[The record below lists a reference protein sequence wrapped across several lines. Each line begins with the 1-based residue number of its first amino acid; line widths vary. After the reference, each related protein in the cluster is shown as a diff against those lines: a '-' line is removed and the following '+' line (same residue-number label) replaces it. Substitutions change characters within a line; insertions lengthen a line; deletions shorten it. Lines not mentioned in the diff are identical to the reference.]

1 VPVCLDPRPRIMRGI
16 GERLS
21 APLALPPLPAVLVN
35 PGVALATKAVFAGWK
50 ASPAAAA
57 PVDEAALAK
66 LTSARELVRLV
77 ARQTNDLESP
87 AIALQPSVADVLAAL
102 RERPGCTLARMS
114 GSGATCF
121 GLFGTADEATAAEKA
136 LSARQ
141 PKWWVKA
148 TTFGG
153 R

>member
-1 VPVCLDPRPRIMRGI
+1 MCGI

-21 APLALPPLPAVLVN
+21 VPLALPALPAVLVN
-35 PGVALATKAVFAGWK
+35 PGVALPTKAVFAGWK
-50 ASPAAAA
+50 ASSAAA
-57 PVDEAALAK
+57 PPLDDAALAK
-66 LTSARELVRLV
+66 LTSAPELMRLV
-77 ARQTNDLESP
+77 AGQSNDLEPP

-102 RERPGCTLARMS
+102 RERPGCALARMS

-121 GLFGTADEATAAEKA
+121 GLFGTADEAAAAEKA
-136 LSARQ
+136 LSVKQ
-141 PKWWVKA
+141 PTWWVKP